1 MDEWR
6 GAQIERLRSRRFD
19 PLVVGGGIIGAGVAE
34 LAALHGFA
42 VALIEADDFG
52 SGTSSASAVRPRVEA
67 LLRT

>member
-19 PLVVGGGIIGAGVAE
+19 LLVGGGIIGAGVAE
-34 LAALHGFA
+34 LPALHGFA

-52 SGTSSASAVRPRVEA
+52 SGTPSASAVRARVEA

>member
-19 PLVVGGGIIGAGVAE
+19 LLVVGGGIVGAGVAGP
-34 LAALHGFA
+34 AARHGFA
-42 VALIEADDFG
+42 VLIEADDFG
-52 SGTSSASAVRPRVEA
+52 SGTSSASAVRARVEA